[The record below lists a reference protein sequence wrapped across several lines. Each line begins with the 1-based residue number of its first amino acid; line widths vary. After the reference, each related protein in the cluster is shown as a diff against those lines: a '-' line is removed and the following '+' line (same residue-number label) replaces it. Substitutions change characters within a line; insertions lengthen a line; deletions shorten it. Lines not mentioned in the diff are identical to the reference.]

1 MRFRLGGPLVGS
13 KVGRGQR
20 AQRSESDGG
29 TDDVPKGQK
38 LKPNWDILLGGGA
51 GHSRERSKV
60 LPGGGRGA
68 PLPQIMKII
77 ANTDKPLTTV
87 SCPVLNALH
96 VEF

>member
-51 GHSRERSKV
+51 GH
-60 LPGGGRGA
+60 
-68 PLPQIMKII
+68 
-77 ANTDKPLTTV
+77 
-87 SCPVLNALH
+87 
-96 VEF
+96 